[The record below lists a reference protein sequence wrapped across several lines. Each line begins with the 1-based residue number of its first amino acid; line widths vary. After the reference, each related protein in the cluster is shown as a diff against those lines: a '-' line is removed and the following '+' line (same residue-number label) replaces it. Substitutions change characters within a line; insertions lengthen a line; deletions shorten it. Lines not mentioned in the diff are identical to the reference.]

1 VNALLN
7 AVKVHVNECLL
18 GIYACCQIIK
28 ISTNVHY
35 LLDQKHLNRAAN
47 NLGVILATPAQ
58 PWRDTLQEFV
68 LSVPDNDHTLVRVGD
83 AVTAGG

>member
-1 VNALLN
+1 VNDLLN
-7 AVKVHVNECLL
+7 AVQVHVNECLL

-35 LLDQKHLNRAAN
+35 LLDQKHLNRAV
-47 NLGVILATPAQ
+47 VILATPAQ
-58 PWRDTLQEFV
+58 PCCDTLQEFV

>member
-1 VNALLN
+1 MNALLN

-35 LLDQKHLNRAAN
+35 LLDQKHLNRAV
-47 NLGVILATPAQ
+47 VILATPAQ
-58 PWRDTLQEFV
+58 PWCGTLQEFV
-68 LSVPDNDHTLVRVGD
+68 LSVPINDYTLVIVGD
-83 AVTAGG
+83 AVAAGG